1 MAPTGV
7 DAVYGAQRLR
17 LAATVEAAVAAAW
30 AHRYQDREAAI
41 SQIVRLVTAGQT
53 HTVHL
58 VEAYMAA
65 KAIEDGVNLRRVG
78 LDPASYTTTILRGIE
93 AATVY
98 GRPFGA
104 YGAFLNE
111 GQSQEAAIRA
121 AKSAVSKLAA
131 TDLQLAQTHAA
142 RDWMQAAGQQD
153 ETAAVQIVGYRRILT
168 GAGPHCALCTAASTR
183 TYRAEELLPIHEH
196 CTCTVAPLWGTGPV
210 ASVGT
215 KVRVEEDP
223 ELGPRLLAE
232 SWSSVGPRAIEDFA
246 G

>member
-1 MAPTGV
+1 MTDTAQI
-7 DAVYGAQRLR
+7 DAVYGSQRLR
-17 LAATVEAAVAAAW
+17 LAATVAAAVAAAW
-30 AHRYQDREAAI
+30 AHRFQDREAAI
-41 SQIVRLVTAGQT
+41 SQIVRLVTAGQG

-65 KAIEDGVNLRRVG
+65 KAAQDGATVARVG

-93 AATVY
+93 AASVY

-111 GQSQEAAIRA
+111 GQSQETAIRA

-142 RDWMQAAGQQD
+142 RDWMQAASQQD
-153 ETAAVQIVGYRRILT
+153 ETAALQIVGYRRILA
-168 GAGPHCALCTAASTR
+168 GPGPHCVLCTAASSR
-183 TYRAEELLPIHEH
+183 TYRAETLLPIHEH
-196 CTCTVAPLWGTGPV
+196 CTCGVAPLWGTEPV

-215 KVRVEEDP
+215 TVRVEEDP

-232 SWSSVGPRAIEDFA
+232 DWSSVGPRIIE
-246 G
+246 